1 MPVPPSCISSK
12 ILKQARERTV
22 GSALES
28 GKHNDIWTCLSRLQG
43 RPSLFPNRTGPSFL
57 TPDFPD
63 GHRTPDHFPCPSSR
77 EAFPRRALHC
87 ACVAASNDT
96 RKCLMPVASRLG
108 WVVEKKGLLCFLRSQ
123 VSEFEVNSTEVL
135 VWKDLRKFYS
145 RQIKTKNQL
154 PKPGIE
160 PGTFRSSV

>member
-57 TPDFPD
+57 TPEIPD
-63 GHRTPDHFPCPSSR
+63 GRLARRTTFP
-77 EAFPRRALHC
+77 
-87 ACVAASNDT
+87 VQAA
-96 RKCLMPVASRLG
+96 
-108 WVVEKKGLLCFLRSQ
+108 EKPFLAGLR
-123 VSEFEVNSTEVL
+123 
-135 VWKDLRKFYS
+135 
-145 RQIKTKNQL
+145 IAHA
-154 PKPGIE
+154 
-160 PGTFRSSV
+160 